1 MRTSGLDPDNDTAR
15 GLSAMGLSLLL
26 LSVGPSILRT
36 AESPLLTF
44 AAWRMV
50 AGAVGYYAF
59 LRMRGQRLNLAELR
73 NGALGGATFGV
84 SIAFG
89 YAAIANTSIANALI
103 IGALRPAVLLA
114 FVGPLLGERVRF
126 WSVVWTALAISGVS
140 IMVVGSGESSGSAF
154 FGDALA
160 VAGMLAGTA
169 FFLVTKK
176 ARSDHDALTY
186 STAMTIVAAFVLLPA
201 AAVSDGSLMPMPA
214 GSDWL
219 RILLMTLLPG
229 VGHVLVNYSIGKV
242 NLTVVANA
250 TLLLPIMSTVFAW
263 LTVEEPV
270 VALQVV
276 GMLVT
281 VVALIPLVRDEQRG
295 SDAVPNR

>member
-1 MRTSGLDPDNDTAR
+1 MRTSGLAPNNDAAR

-36 AESPLLTF
+36 AESSLLTF
-44 AAWRMV
+44 AAWRML

-59 LRMRGQRLNLAELR
+59 LRLRGGTLSLAALR
-73 NGALGGATFGV
+73 NGAFGGAAFGA

-114 FVGPLLGERVRF
+114 VVGPLLGERVRF
-126 WSVVWTALAISGVS
+126 SSVAWTALAISGVG
-140 IMVVGSGESSGSAF
+140 IMVVGSGESSGSAL

-169 FFLVTKK
+169 FLLLTRN
-176 ARSDHDALTY
+176 ARGSHDALTY
-186 STAMTIVAAFVLLPA
+186 STVMTMVAAFVLLPV
-201 AAVSDGSLMPMPA
+201 AAVSDGSLIPTPVSA
-214 GSDWL
+214 DWL

-229 VGHVLVNYSIGKV
+229 VGHVLVNYSIGRV

-250 TLLLPIMSTVFAW
+250 TLLLPVLSTVFAW
-263 LTVEEPV
+263 FTVEEPV
-270 VALQVV
+270 VAVQVV

-281 VVALIPLVRDEQRG
+281 VAALMPLVRYEQRG
-295 SDAVPNR
+295 PDAVPSP